1 MEDRPS
7 NLFSMKL
14 NWRKLCP
21 LRNAKRQVETHYPP
35 RGATFAVPLVSFCKE
50 KEHINDLPR
59 YYLYLIL
66 CGYSFGRA
74 TGRPELGERRRRSC
88 LRRTQ
93 WLPSF
98 WRQLSVKNLVY
109 KKEKTLVRSQ
119 RYGNPH
125 RKPLPPLCFANLA
138 TERTVTLPLYHW
150 HSRRDNYN
158 STPQS
163 FRRMGGGGKKILSI
177 IAGSMRTYYRKM
189 TREKHQ
195 LWWLMRQLSFMHGDA
210 DAPSNANALDKYIW
224 RLVASDQQ
232 KGVPRPRR
240 TWD

>member
-1 MEDRPS
+1 MSKPKK
-7 NLFSMKL
+7 SMQL

-35 RGATFAVPLVSFCKE
+35 RGASHFRSSASIILQRKRTHQRPSKILSLSYLVRVLFWSGDWKARVGRTKKTELLTPNAVASF
-50 KEHINDLPR
+50 L
-59 YYLYLIL
+59 
-66 CGYSFGRA
+66 
-74 TGRPELGERRRRSC
+74 
-88 LRRTQ
+88 
-93 WLPSF
+93 

-109 KKEKTLVRSQ
+109 KKEKNTSQ
-119 RYGNPH
+119 ITEIRQSTSQTSAAIV
-125 RKPLPPLCFANLA
+125 LCEPA

-189 TREKHQ
+189 TGEKQQ
-195 LWWLMRQLSFMHGDA
+195 LWWLMRQVSFMHGDA

>member
-1 MEDRPS
+1 MQ
-7 NLFSMKL
+7 L

-21 LRNAKRQVETHYPP
+21 LINAKRLVETHYPP

-109 KKEKTLVRSQ
+109 KKEKNTSQITEIRQSTSQTSAAIVLLRTLRQNARSP
-119 RYGNPH
+119 YH
-125 RKPLPPLCFANLA
+125 
-138 TERTVTLPLYHW
+138 YHW

-163 FRRMGGGGKKILSI
+163 FRRMGGGGKKSCQTLQVQCERITGKWPERSSNFDDWWGRS
-177 IAGSMRTYYRKM
+177 ASCTVTQTRHRMRT
-189 TREKHQ
+189 
-195 LWWLMRQLSFMHGDA
+195 LWINIFG
-210 DAPSNANALDKYIW
+210 
-224 RLVASDQQ
+224 
-232 KGVPRPRR
+232 G
-240 TWD
+240 

>member
-1 MEDRPS
+1 MRS
-7 NLFSMKL
+7 GK
-14 NWRKLCP
+14 W
-21 LRNAKRQVETHYPP
+21 KRTILLEEP
-35 RGATFAVPLVSFCKE
+35 ATFAVPLVSFCKE

-109 KKEKTLVRSQ
+109 KKEKNTSQ
-119 RYGNPH
+119 ITEIRQSTSQTSAAIV
-125 RKPLPPLCFANLA
+125 LCEPA

-189 TREKHQ
+189 TGEKQQ
-195 LWWLMRQLSFMHGDA
+195 LWWLMRQVSFMHGDA